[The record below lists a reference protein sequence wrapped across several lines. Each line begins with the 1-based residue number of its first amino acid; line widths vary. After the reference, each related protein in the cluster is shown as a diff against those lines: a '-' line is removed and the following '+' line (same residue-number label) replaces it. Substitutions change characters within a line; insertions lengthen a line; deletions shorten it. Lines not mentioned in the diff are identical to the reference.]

1 MRRNSLPSE
10 ERRNLALADAGLQ
23 VRAASDDEPPRF
35 TGHAAVFDTRTAI
48 GPVPG
53 WGFLEEIAAGAF
65 AKTLKEGD
73 ARMLVDHDSAKVVSR
88 VSADTLALSE
98 DKTGLAVDSVLD
110 PELSYVRDLAANLRN
125 GNITGMSFGF
135 QVVKDDW
142 TTEQMD
148 VEGLDDPAE
157 VEVEVRTIREVKLIE
172 VSAVTFPAYTATDAG
187 LRFGVMPAL
196 ARRGDRDAITRRAG
210 ERPEL
215 NELLGAFPAPEPRRR
230 TLTRSEMDRLVGA
243 YAIPLSVERKPA

>member
-1 MRRNSLPSE
+1 MGRTSLPSE
-10 ERRNLALADAGLQ
+10 ERRDLALADAGLQ
-23 VRAASDDEPPRF
+23 VRAAGDDEPPRF

-53 WGFLEEIAAGAF
+53 WGFLEEISGGAF

-73 ARMLVDHDSAKVVSR
+73 ARMLVDHDSSLLVSR
-88 VSADTLALSE
+88 VSAGDLTLGE
-98 DKTGLAVDSVLD
+98 DKAGLAVDSELD
-110 PELSYVRDLAANLRN
+110 TEVSYIRDLARN
-125 GNITGMSFGF
+125 VEKRRITGMSFGF
-135 QVVKDDW
+135 RVVKDDW
-142 TTEQMD
+142 VTEQLE

-157 VEVEVRTIREVKLIE
+157 VDVRIIREVKLIE
-172 VSAVTFPAYTATDAG
+172 VSAVTFPAYEETDAS

-196 ARRGDRDAITRRAG
+196 AHRGNREAIARRSAA
-210 ERPEL
+210 RPEL

-230 TLTRSEMDRLVGA
+230 TLTRSDMDRLAGA